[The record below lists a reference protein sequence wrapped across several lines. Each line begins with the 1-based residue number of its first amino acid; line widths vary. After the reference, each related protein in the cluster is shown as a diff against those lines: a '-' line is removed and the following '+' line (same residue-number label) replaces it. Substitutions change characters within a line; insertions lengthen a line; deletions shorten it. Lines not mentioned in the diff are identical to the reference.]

1 MNENTQNIRIL
12 NDRTNKI
19 QKNVNY
25 LNNVVKDLGNEI
37 IDTNKRME
45 KGFSTL

>member
-1 MNENTQNIRIL
+1 M
-12 NDRTNKI
+12 NDRTNKM
-19 QKNVNY
+19 QENVNH